1 MNEPFDEH
9 IKSKLGQFIPDF
21 QKEEIWEEFEHYRNN
36 HIPVNGNNEVP
47 TDNHIDKALNES
59 IQNNL
64 NKHSVPFNNQH
75 WNKMKMQIQTY
86 ETRKHYI
93 YFSKFIEIASI
104 ILIFF
109 AFIHKSSFF
118 STHPIFDYSPKNN
131 REYVYN
137 TTEQVNSKSIS
148 NAHKE
153 HLHDDINTSG
163 PSEVITKHDYTLN
176 AQGHNIND
184 IYSEVAVAKSLRPS
198 TSYEKN
204 KSNTQTSNLDNY
216 KAISDSIMDNSR
228 SYKALEVLSYITP
241 LALHLESFNFELQQ
255 ETPRIIPI
263 KNVIVKGK
271 ANTIVSLYSS
281 ADVNLINTPF
291 DKVYSRASYY
301 KEALSNSYG
310 IGISRRFHTLEI
322 GVGLAYAQREYN
334 PEIIEEIYGIRENLY
349 SQVTFNKISYD
360 IVSIPVQLNYRFI
373 DKPSWS
379 AYVMSSAIT
388 HLVMQADYGI
398 NDVIVMGRPSIENN
412 HLFAKSRM
420 DEKPFID
427 GLINGDN
434 IQDDYFISVGFGF
447 GIEKAL
453 FKDASI
459 YMQPSYQRH
468 ILSADI
474 GIGPNKD
481 KIHTSSLLVGFKY
494 SLN

>member
-9 IKSKLGQFIPDF
+9 IKSKLEQFIPDF
-21 QKEEIWEEFEHYRNN
+21 QKEEIWEEFEQYRNN
-36 HIPVNGNNEVP
+36 HKPVYGNNEVP
-47 TDNHIDKALNES
+47 ADNLTDKALNKS

-93 YFSKFIEIASI
+93 YFSKFIETASI

-109 AFIHKSSFF
+109 AFIHKSSLI
-118 STHPIFDYSPKNN
+118 TVHPIFDYLPKNN

-137 TTEQVNSKSIS
+137 TTDQANLKNIS

-153 HLHDDINTSG
+153 HLHDGINVSV
-163 PSEVITKHDYTLN
+163 PSEVNTKYDHTFTSQGLN
-176 AQGHNIND
+176 TDGISSDAVVEKPLAESSFFD
-184 IYSEVAVAKSLRPS
+184 IDNLNTATSSLD
-198 TSYEKN
+198 T
-204 KSNTQTSNLDNY
+204 Y
-216 KAISDSIMDNSR
+216 KAIIDNVQNNNT
-228 SYKALEVLSYITP
+228 SYKGLEILSYITP
-241 LALHLESFNFELQQ
+241 LTLNSESFNFELLQ
-255 ETPRIIPI
+255 ETPRIIPMQ
-263 KNVIVKGK
+263 NVTVRDK
-271 ANTIVSLYSS
+271 ANMIVSLYSS

-291 DKVYSRASYY
+291 DKVYSKASYY

-322 GVGLAYAQREYN
+322 GVGLAYAQRNYN
-334 PEIIEEIYGIRENLY
+334 PEIIEEIYGVRENLY

-398 NDVIVMGRPSIENN
+398 NDVIVMGRPAIENN
-412 HLFAKSRM
+412 HSFAKSRM

>member
-1 MNEPFDEH
+1 MNEPFDDH
-9 IKSKLGQFIPDF
+9 IKSKLGDFIPDF
-21 QKEEIWEEFEHYRNN
+21 KKEGIWEEFEHYRDN
-36 HIPVNGNNEVP
+36 HKPVNGNNDVP
-47 TDNHIDKALNES
+47 ADNHIDKAFNTS

-75 WNKMKMQIQTY
+75 WDKMKVQIQTY

-109 AFIHKSSFF
+109 ALTHKSSFI
-118 STHPIFDYSPKNN
+118 STHPIFDYLPKNDRN
-131 REYVYN
+131 HVYN
-137 TTEQVNSKSIS
+137 STEQVNLK
-148 NAHKE
+148 NTTNTYKE
-153 HLHDDINTSG
+153 PLLDDLNTST
-163 PSEVITKHDYTLN
+163 PSELNTKYDHTFT
-176 AQGHNIND
+176 AQGYKTNGLSSD
-184 IYSEVAVAKSLRPS
+184 AVAVNSLAASSSFDSDNHNTTNSSLGRYEAITDNTHDKTFYKGLEILPS
-198 TSYEKN
+198 
-204 KSNTQTSNLDNY
+204 
-216 KAISDSIMDNSR
+216 
-228 SYKALEVLSYITP
+228 ITP
-241 LALHLESFNFELQQ
+241 LAFTLESLNHELQP
-255 ETPRIIPI
+255 ETPRIIPLKNLTI
-263 KNVIVKGK
+263 KDKT
-271 ANTIVSLYSS
+271 NTIVSLYSS

-334 PEIIEEIYGIRENLY
+334 PEVIEEIYGIRENLY
-349 SQVTFNKISYD
+349 SQVTFNKISYE

-373 DKPSWS
+373 DKPTWS

-398 NDVIVMGRPSIENN
+398 NDVIVMGRPSIEYNQT
-412 HLFAKSRM
+412 FTKSRM

-427 GLINGDN
+427 GLIHGDN

-447 GIEKAL
+447 GIEKAI